1 VVSVASR
8 WVSLSDRERAFEGL
22 FESEYSRVTAIAY
35 RVLGNASES
44 EDVAQDVFCQFYR
57 LHPPDA
63 PYARSWLYRAATHR
77 ALNLIR
83 SNKRRAGRESTVAL
97 EHQVTA
103 GAGSREM
110 DPSLK
115 VERSES
121 ERELREAMS
130 RLSRKSAA
138 VLALRYGGLS
148 YAEVADA
155 LGVRI
160 GQVGTLL
167 RRAEH
172 ALRREMNHGTSI

>member
-1 VVSVASR
+1 VFSVASR
-8 WVSLSDRERAFEGL
+8 WVSLSDRERAFERL

-35 RVLGNASES
+35 RVLGNTSES

-57 LHPPDA
+57 LHSPDA
-63 PYARSWLYRAATHR
+63 RYARPWLYRAATHL
-77 ALNLIR
+77 ALNVIR
-83 SNKRRAGRESTVAL
+83 SNKRRAGRENAVAL
-97 EHQVTA
+97 EDQRVSGANA
-103 GAGSREM
+103 GQM
-110 DPSLK
+110 DPSLE
-115 VERSES
+115 VQRSES

-138 VLALRYGGLS
+138 VLALRYSGLS

-167 RRAEH
+167 RRAEQ
-172 ALRREMNHGTSI
+172 ALRREMNDDAPI